1 MCARRRRRR
10 TPPCATTRWAEG
22 LLRATSAHTTDEGV
36 AETARDGRA
45 EVELVLAAEMVPKAE
60 VAEAVENALHAFG
73 VGRLDVAFEV
83 LRGLLAR
90 VKPAP

>member
-1 MCARRRRRR
+1 
-10 TPPCATTRWAEG
+10 
-22 LLRATSAHTTDEGV
+22 
-36 AETARDGRA
+36 
-45 EVELVLAAEMVPKAE
+45 MVPKAE

-73 VGRLDVAFEV
+73 VGRLDIAFDV